1 MILYDFMI
9 FYVGCSSLT
18 LLGVFLGGGSPRSFF
33 LNLDIVVGQDE
44 LTKSGPKSEVEN
56 HHLKKG
62 R

>member
-9 FYVGCSSLT
+9 FYVGCYSLT
-18 LLGVFLGGGSPRSFF
+18 LLGVFFWGFLLVVF